1 MSDEQG
7 PEERPRR
14 SGFRLGR
21 GWSDLQLR
29 GKGSVLVA
37 IPLLVFAIAAGLFV
51 LTVRS
56 DSRARYSVSKSEQVQ
71 SQIAVVDALVIGR
84 ESDERGYLAFGN
96 PDDLGAVESD
106 ETQLNSAVAH
116 LVTLVNGQRSQQQNM
131 AAVQAALG
139 NEPPLPQGAG
149 AGSQLQGPQWL
160 RAERVAT
167 TNVRAALA
175 RMRDTGAQLLQ
186 HRRNTAAQWRTG
198 ATWGMAGLLLIGV
211 LGGIFGVR
219 LFTRSIA
226 HRVDRLEADLDA
238 VDVERT
244 DPPDDSADELGR
256 LSRRLRSTVHALGR
270 RESELREARAFLERI
285 MTVGPVVV
293 LRALDGVITYVSP
306 NCARV
311 LGIDED
317 AALAS
322 RFWLDMMAP
331 EDLGRYMAATR
342 QLAGPDGPE
351 VVEFEGAFDIAGR
364 RRQLSCLMTREAAP
378 SGSQAFLAYLL
389 DITDRHN
396 AEREGAQRQRELSAI
411 TAASPDVIVVFT
423 ADLRVAFVSEAT
435 TSITGFRVSDRVG
448 AEAGATVHEDDR
460 QAMIDAVRS
469 VITGAAEDFTIRVR
483 TRHVSGRFLLLE
495 GHGRPLLGSEG
506 EPVAAV
512 AIFRDISDRIALEA
526 ALVEARDAADA
537 ASKAKSEFLSRMS
550 HELRTP
556 LNVVLGFTQL
566 LQMEPL
572 GEEQRS
578 WVDQVLR
585 AGRHLL
591 DLINEVLD
599 IARIESG
606 ALALS
611 PEPVSLRD
619 VVGETV
625 ESMRPI
631 AATNDV
637 TIDFLI
643 EGDDLYVQSDR
654 QRLRQVLINLL
665 ANSVKYNRPHGSVL
679 ITSKV
684 GDADTIAIR
693 VSDTGIGIAAEH
705 IERLFVPFDRLGAEH
720 SSVEGTGVG
729 LSLSLRLVEAMS
741 GDLSVESTPGEGST
755 FTVTLPRASAPI
767 DADADGTIA
776 AAELQMNIDDTL
788 GIHGTLLYIE
798 DNLTNLQLMQRIVG
812 RRPGIRLLHAF
823 QGRMG
828 LDLAR
833 TGHADLIML
842 DLHLPDMAGIEV
854 LGQLRA
860 DPTTAGVPV
869 YIVSADATAGQVSR
883 MRSAG
888 AAGYLTKPL
897 DVRRVLT
904 LLDLVLDGTVAA
916 TEGE

>member
-1 MSDEQG
+1 
-7 PEERPRR
+7 
-14 SGFRLGR
+14 
-21 GWSDLQLR
+21 LQLR

-37 IPLLVFAIAAGLFV
+37 IPLLVFAVASGLFV
-51 LTVRS
+51 YTLKS
-56 DSRARYSVSKSEQVQ
+56 DSRAQSSVSKSEQLQ
-71 SQIAVVDALVIGR
+71 SQIAVVDALVISR
-84 ESDERGYLAFGN
+84 ESDERGYLAYGST
-96 PDDLGAVESD
+96 DDLAAAERDDS
-106 ETQLNSAVAH
+106 QLDAAVAA
-116 LVTLVNGQRSQQQNM
+116 LETMAAAEPSQAANM
-131 AAVQAALG
+131 AAVKAALG
-139 NEPPLPQGAG
+139 DEPPLPKGTIDGA
-149 AGSQLQGPQWL
+149 QLQGSQWF
-160 RAERVAT
+160 RAERGAT
-167 TNVRAALA
+167 ANARAGL
-175 RMRDTGAQLLQ
+175 RGMRDTGARLLD
-186 HRRNTAAQWRTG
+186 HRRSVASSWRVG
-198 ATWGMAGLLLIGV
+198 ATWGIVGLLLIGV
-211 LGGIFGVR
+211 LGGILGVR

-238 VDVERT
+238 VDLERT
-244 DPPDDSADELGR
+244 EPPDDSADELGR
-256 LSRRLRSTVHALGR
+256 LSRRLRSTVQALGR
-270 RESELREARAFLERI
+270 RETELREARAFLERI

-293 LRALDGVITYVSP
+293 LRAVDGVITYVSP
-306 NCARV
+306 NSLRV
-311 LGIDED
+311 LGISEAD
-317 AALAS
+317 AVSS

-331 EDLGRYMAATR
+331 EDLGRYMSATR
-342 QLAGPDGPE
+342 QLAAPDGPD

-364 RRQLSCLMTREAAP
+364 RRYLSCVMTRETAP
-378 SGSQAFLAYLL
+378 AGGRAILAYLL

-411 TAASPDVIVVFT
+411 TAASPDVIAVFT

-460 QAMIDAVRS
+460 QTMVDAVRS
-469 VITGAAEDFTIRVR
+469 VITGAAEDFSIRVR
-483 TRHVSGRFLLLE
+483 TRHVSGRYLLLE
-495 GHGRPLLGSEG
+495 GHGRPLLGGDG
-506 EPVAAV
+506 EPIAAV

-537 ASKAKSEFLSRMS
+537 ASKSKSEFLSRMS

-572 GEEQRS
+572 GEEQLS
-578 WVDQVLR
+578 WVDQVLK

-631 AATNDV
+631 AASNDV

-679 ITSKV
+679 ITSKA
-684 GDADTIAIR
+684 GDADTVAIR

-729 LSLSLRLVEAMS
+729 LPLSLRLVEAMS

-755 FTVTLPRASAPI
+755 FTVTLPGASPPAEE
-767 DADADGTIA
+767 ADDVTIA
-776 AAELQMNIDDTL
+776 AAEMQMNSDDAL
-788 GIHGTLLYIE
+788 GTHGTLLYIE

-833 TGHADLIML
+833 TGHSDIIML

-897 DVRRVLT
+897 DVRRVLG
-904 LLDLVLDGTVAA
+904 LLDSVLEGRVAA

>member
-1 MSDEQG
+1 MSHEQVPG
-7 PEERPRR
+7 AHAARSSFGLRR
-14 SGFRLGR
+14 R
-21 GWSDLQLR
+21 WSDLRLR

-37 IPLLVFAIAAGLFV
+37 IPLLVLAVAAGLFAYT
-51 LTVRS
+51 LKTDS
-56 DSRARYSVSKSEQVQ
+56 DAQYWVSQSEQIQ
-71 SQIAVVDALVIGR
+71 GQIAVVDALVVSR
-84 ESDERGYLAFGN
+84 ESDERGYLAFGSTA
-96 PDDLGAVESD
+96 DLATAESD
-106 ETQLNSAVAH
+106 DGQLQSAIAT
-116 LVTLVNGQRSQQQNM
+116 LATLVRTDP
-131 AAVQAALG
+131 AQARRLSDARGALAG
-139 NEPPLPQGAG
+139 VPPLPQSGTASSAEQGAQWMRG
-149 AGSQLQGPQWL
+149 ERAATANARAVLREMRDAGS
-160 RAERVAT
+160 
-167 TNVRAALA
+167 
-175 RMRDTGAQLLQ
+175 QLLQ
-186 HRRNTAAQWRTG
+186 HRRDVADRWRLLAG
-198 ATWGMAGLLLIGV
+198 WGVGGLLLIGMM
-211 LGGIFGVR
+211 GGILGVR

-238 VDVERT
+238 VDLDRAE
-244 DPPDDSADELGR
+244 PPDDSADELGR
-256 LSRRLRSTVHALGR
+256 LSRRLRATVQALGR

-293 LRALDGVITYVSP
+293 LRAVDGVVTYVSP

-311 LGIDED
+311 LGIGEIE
-317 AALAS
+317 ALS
-322 RFWLDMMAP
+322 SHFWLDTMAP
-331 EDLGRYMAATR
+331 EDLGRYMSATR
-342 QLAGPDGPE
+342 QLGGPDAPE

-364 RRQLSCLMTREAAP
+364 RRYLSCLMTRESAP
-378 SGSQAFLAYLL
+378 AGEQAFLAYLL

-435 TSITGFRVSDRVG
+435 TSITGFRVSDRIG

-460 QAMIDAVRS
+460 QLMIDAVRS
-469 VITGAAEDFTIRVR
+469 VISGAAEDFSIRVR
-483 TRHVSGRFLLLE
+483 TRHVSGRYLLLE
-495 GHGRPLLGSEG
+495 GHGRPLLGSDG
-506 EPVAAV
+506 EPIAAV

-537 ASKAKSEFLSRMS
+537 ASRAKSEFLSRMS

-578 WVDQVLR
+578 WVDQVLK

-625 ESMRPI
+625 EAMRPI
-631 AATNDV
+631 AAANDV

-654 QRLRQVLINLL
+654 QRLRQVLLNLL

-679 ITSKV
+679 ITSKA
-684 GDADTIAIR
+684 GDADMVAIR

-720 SSVEGTGVG
+720 STIEGTGVG
-729 LSLSLRLVEAMS
+729 LPLSLRLVEAMA

-755 FTVTLPRASAPI
+755 FIVTLPCAAAPV
-767 DADADGTIA
+767 DADTEGMIA
-776 AAELQMNIDDTL
+776 AAEMQMNLDDVLST
-788 GIHGTLLYIE
+788 HGTLLYIE

-812 RRPGIRLLHAF
+812 RRSGIRLLHAF

-842 DLHLPDMAGIEV
+842 DLHLPDMTGIEV

-860 DPTTAGVPV
+860 DPVTADVPV
-869 YIVSADATAGQVSR
+869 YIVSADATAGQVAR
-883 MRSAG
+883 MRAAG

-897 DVRRVLT
+897 DVRRVLA
-904 LLDLVLDGTVAA
+904 LLDSVLEGAVAA
-916 TEGE
+916 TDGE